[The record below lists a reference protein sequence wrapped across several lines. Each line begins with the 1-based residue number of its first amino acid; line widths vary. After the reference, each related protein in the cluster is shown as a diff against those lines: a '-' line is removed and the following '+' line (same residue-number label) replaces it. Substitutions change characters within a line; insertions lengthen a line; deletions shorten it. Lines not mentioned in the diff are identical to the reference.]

1 MLSCNIHEIHVNSQI
16 NINNLN
22 YPLNYFYNFGR
33 CAIRGAHA
41 QQFIGFALVLAAFVL
56 SACSPT
62 SLIKRS
68 LGDELA
74 KQGQTQEEDAGLAR
88 EASAFYLKLSES
100 LLADTPDN
108 LKLAEAVGAGLS
120 QYSYAYVAF
129 EAERLAAKDAQGA
142 YRINERAKRLY
153 LRAHRHAMRALE
165 LSSPGFGAKLAHA
178 DAKQWPLISQD
189 QVGLAYWA
197 AASWGGYISLYKD
210 APDAVADFPLAYRL
224 ATLAWKANPKSD
236 PVARLDASALQD
248 RLLGPALQVKDPRT
262 DPRLDFVGGIHGT
275 KVLEEKVNSGQAAAA
290 FSLPAVSMSQIL
302 AVADA
307 DQIMPPKSTWFEP
320 KLRSGFYVHQFG
332 PTRP

>member
-1 MLSCNIHEIHVNSQI
+1 
-16 NINNLN
+16 
-22 YPLNYFYNFGR
+22 LNYFSASSSSILQGGFEKR
-33 CAIRGAHA
+33 FVCVAIA
-41 QQFIGFALVLAAFVL
+41 ALALVL

-62 SLIKRS
+62 ALIKRS

-74 KQGQTQEEDAGLAR
+74 KQGQSQEEDPGLAR
-88 EASAFYLKLSES
+88 EASSFYLKLSES

-108 LKLAEAVGAGLS
+108 LKLAEAVAAGLS

-197 AASWGGYISLYKD
+197 AASWGGYISLSKD

-224 ATLAWKANPKSD
+224 ATLAWKANPNYGNGGLSSLMGSFESAQPGGSLVK
-236 PVARLDASALQD
+236 ATQYFDAAITISQGKNA
-248 RLLGPALQVKDPRT
+248 GPYIAKA
-262 DPRLDFVGGIHGT
+262 
-275 KVLEEKVNSGQAAAA
+275 E
-290 FSLPAVSMSQIL
+290 
-302 AVADA
+302 AVALAQGEREAFESLLRKAIETSDKHPDLSNALMRERAQWLLQTA
-307 DQIMPPKSTWFEP
+307 DDLF
-320 KLRSGFYVHQFG
+320 
-332 PTRP
+332 

>member
-1 MLSCNIHEIHVNSQI
+1 M
-16 NINNLN
+16 
-22 YPLNYFYNFGR
+22 NYFSASSSSILQG
-33 CAIRGAHA
+33 
-41 QQFIGFALVLAAFVL
+41 GFAKRFVCFAIAALALVL

-62 SLIKRS
+62 ALIKRS

-74 KQGQTQEEDAGLAR
+74 KQGQSQEEDPGLAR

-197 AASWGGYISLYKD
+197 AASWGGYISLSKD

-224 ATLAWKANPKSD
+224 ATLAWKANPNYGNGGLSSLMGSFESAQPGGSLVKASQYFDAAITISQGKNAGPYIAKAEGVALAQGEREAFEILLKKAIETSD
-236 PVARLDASALQD
+236 KHPDLSNTLMRERAQWLLQSVD
-248 RLLGPALQVKDPRT
+248 DL
-262 DPRLDFVGGIHGT
+262 F
-275 KVLEEKVNSGQAAAA
+275 
-290 FSLPAVSMSQIL
+290 
-302 AVADA
+302 
-307 DQIMPPKSTWFEP
+307 
-320 KLRSGFYVHQFG
+320 
-332 PTRP
+332 

>member
-1 MLSCNIHEIHVNSQI
+1 
-16 NINNLN
+16 
-22 YPLNYFYNFGR
+22 LNYFSASSSSILQG
-33 CAIRGAHA
+33 
-41 QQFIGFALVLAAFVL
+41 GFAKRFVCFAIAALALVL

-62 SLIKRS
+62 ALIKRS

-74 KQGQTQEEDAGLAR
+74 KQGQSQEEDPGLAR

-197 AASWGGYISLYKD
+197 AASWGGYISLSKD

-224 ATLAWKANPKSD
+224 ATLAWKANPNYGNGGLSSLMGSFESAQPGGSLVKASQYFDAAITISQGKNAGPYIAKAEGVALAQGEREAFEILLKKAIETSD
-236 PVARLDASALQD
+236 KHPDLSNTLMRERAQWLLQSVD
-248 RLLGPALQVKDPRT
+248 DL
-262 DPRLDFVGGIHGT
+262 F
-275 KVLEEKVNSGQAAAA
+275 
-290 FSLPAVSMSQIL
+290 
-302 AVADA
+302 
-307 DQIMPPKSTWFEP
+307 
-320 KLRSGFYVHQFG
+320 
-332 PTRP
+332 

>member
-1 MLSCNIHEIHVNSQI
+1 M
-16 NINNLN
+16 
-22 YPLNYFYNFGR
+22 
-33 CAIRGAHA
+33 
-41 QQFIGFALVLAAFVL
+41 L

-62 SLIKRS
+62 ALIKRS

-74 KQGQTQEEDAGLAR
+74 KQGQSQEDDPGLAR

-165 LSSPGFGAKLAHA
+165 LSSPGFGAKLAHPE
-178 DAKQWPLISQD
+178 AKQWPLISQD

-197 AASWGGYISLYKD
+197 AASWGGYISLSKD

-224 ATLAWKANPKSD
+224 ATLAWKANPNYGNGGLSSLMGSFESAQPGGSLVKATQYFDAAITISQGKNAGPYIAKAEGIALAQGEREAFEILLKKAIETSD
-236 PVARLDASALQD
+236 KHPDLSNTLMRERAQWLLQ
-248 RLLGPALQVKDPRT
+248 T
-262 DPRLDFVGGIHGT
+262 
-275 KVLEEKVNSGQAAAA
+275 
-290 FSLPAVSMSQIL
+290 
-302 AVADA
+302 AD
-307 DQIMPPKSTWFEP
+307 DLF
-320 KLRSGFYVHQFG
+320 
-332 PTRP
+332 

>member
-1 MLSCNIHEIHVNSQI
+1 M
-16 NINNLN
+16 
-22 YPLNYFYNFGR
+22 
-33 CAIRGAHA
+33 
-41 QQFIGFALVLAAFVL
+41 L

-62 SLIKRS
+62 ALIKRS

-74 KQGQTQEEDAGLAR
+74 KQGQSQEEDPGLAR

-100 LLADTPDN
+100 LLVDTPDN

-165 LSSPGFGAKLAHA
+165 LSSPGFGAKLAHP

-197 AASWGGYISLYKD
+197 AASWGGYISLSKD

-224 ATLAWKANPKSD
+224 ATLAWKANPNYGNGGLSSLMGSFESAQPGGSLVKATQYFDAAITISQGKNAGPYIAKAEGVALAQGEREAFEILLKKAIETSD
-236 PVARLDASALQD
+236 KHPDLSNTLMRERAQWLLQ
-248 RLLGPALQVKDPRT
+248 T
-262 DPRLDFVGGIHGT
+262 
-275 KVLEEKVNSGQAAAA
+275 
-290 FSLPAVSMSQIL
+290 
-302 AVADA
+302 AD
-307 DQIMPPKSTWFEP
+307 DLF
-320 KLRSGFYVHQFG
+320 
-332 PTRP
+332 

>member
-1 MLSCNIHEIHVNSQI
+1 
-16 NINNLN
+16 
-22 YPLNYFYNFGR
+22 LNYFSASSSSILQGGLAKRFV
-33 CAIRGAHA
+33 CFAIA
-41 QQFIGFALVLAAFVL
+41 ALALVL

-62 SLIKRS
+62 ALIKRS

-74 KQGQTQEEDAGLAR
+74 KQGQSQEEDPGLAR

-165 LSSPGFGAKLAHA
+165 LSSPGFGAKLAHP

-197 AASWGGYISLYKD
+197 AASWGGYISLSKD

-224 ATLAWKANPKSD
+224 ATLAWKANPNYGNGGLSSLMGSFESAQPGGSLVKATQYFDAAITISQGKNAGPYIAKAEGIALAQGEREAFEILLKKAIETSD
-236 PVARLDASALQD
+236 KHPDLSNTLMRERAQWLLQ
-248 RLLGPALQVKDPRT
+248 T
-262 DPRLDFVGGIHGT
+262 
-275 KVLEEKVNSGQAAAA
+275 
-290 FSLPAVSMSQIL
+290 
-302 AVADA
+302 AD
-307 DQIMPPKSTWFEP
+307 DLF
-320 KLRSGFYVHQFG
+320 
-332 PTRP
+332 

>member
-1 MLSCNIHEIHVNSQI
+1 
-16 NINNLN
+16 
-22 YPLNYFYNFGR
+22 LNYFSASSSSILRGGFEKR
-33 CAIRGAHA
+33 FVCVAIA
-41 QQFIGFALVLAAFVL
+41 ALALVL

-62 SLIKRS
+62 ALIKRS

-74 KQGQTQEEDAGLAR
+74 KQGQSQEEDPGLAR

-197 AASWGGYISLYKD
+197 AASWGGYISLSKD

-224 ATLAWKANPKSD
+224 ATLAWKANPNYGNGGLSSLMGSFESAQPGGSLVKATQYFDAAITISQGKNAGPYIAKAEGVALAQGEREAFEILLKKAIETSD
-236 PVARLDASALQD
+236 KHPDLSNTLMRERAQWLLQ
-248 RLLGPALQVKDPRT
+248 T
-262 DPRLDFVGGIHGT
+262 
-275 KVLEEKVNSGQAAAA
+275 
-290 FSLPAVSMSQIL
+290 
-302 AVADA
+302 AD
-307 DQIMPPKSTWFEP
+307 DLF
-320 KLRSGFYVHQFG
+320 
-332 PTRP
+332 

>member
-1 MLSCNIHEIHVNSQI
+1 M
-16 NINNLN
+16 
-22 YPLNYFYNFGR
+22 NYFSASSSSILQGGLAKRFV
-33 CAIRGAHA
+33 CFAIAA
-41 QQFIGFALVLAAFVL
+41 LALVLR
-56 SACSPT
+56 ACSPT
-62 SLIKRS
+62 ALIKRS

-74 KQGQTQEEDAGLAR
+74 KQGQSQEEDPGLAR
-88 EASAFYLKLSES
+88 EASAFYLKISES
-100 LLADTPDN
+100 LLVDTPDN

-197 AASWGGYISLYKD
+197 AASWGGYISLSKD

-224 ATLAWKANPKSD
+224 ATLAWKANPNYGNGGLSSLMGSFESAQPGGSLVKATQYFDAAITISQGKNAGPYIAKAEGVALAQGEREAFESLLRKAIETSD
-236 PVARLDASALQD
+236 KHPDLSNTLMRERAQWLLQSVD
-248 RLLGPALQVKDPRT
+248 DL
-262 DPRLDFVGGIHGT
+262 F
-275 KVLEEKVNSGQAAAA
+275 
-290 FSLPAVSMSQIL
+290 
-302 AVADA
+302 
-307 DQIMPPKSTWFEP
+307 
-320 KLRSGFYVHQFG
+320 
-332 PTRP
+332 

>member
-1 MLSCNIHEIHVNSQI
+1 M
-16 NINNLN
+16 
-22 YPLNYFYNFGR
+22 NYFSAFSSSILQGGLAKR
-33 CAIRGAHA
+33 FVCVAIA
-41 QQFIGFALVLAAFVL
+41 ALALVL

-62 SLIKRS
+62 ALIKRS

-74 KQGQTQEEDAGLAR
+74 KQGQSQEDDPGLAR

-165 LSSPGFGAKLAHA
+165 LSSPGFGAKLAHPE
-178 DAKQWPLISQD
+178 AKQWPLISQG

-197 AASWGGYISLYKD
+197 AASWGGYISLSKD

-224 ATLAWKANPKSD
+224 ATLAWKANPNYGNGGLSSLMGSFESAQPGGSLVKATQYFDAAITISQGKNASPYIAKAEGIALAQGEREAFESLLRKAIETSD
-236 PVARLDASALQD
+236 KHPDLSNTLMRERAQWLLQSVD
-248 RLLGPALQVKDPRT
+248 DL
-262 DPRLDFVGGIHGT
+262 F
-275 KVLEEKVNSGQAAAA
+275 
-290 FSLPAVSMSQIL
+290 
-302 AVADA
+302 
-307 DQIMPPKSTWFEP
+307 
-320 KLRSGFYVHQFG
+320 
-332 PTRP
+332 